1 MNIKKVKIVTMIPR
15 DCVDKV
21 RNSICSIGA
30 GIIGNYSYCTTST
43 KCTGTFKP
51 NSKANPYIGE
61 KEKIEFVEEEKL
73 EIICDKNKVK
83 EVILKIKETHPY
95 EEPEI
100 DIIPLLEESD
110 FI

>member
-21 RNSICSIGA
+21 RNSSCSIGA

-43 KCTGTFKP
+43 KCIGTFKP

-61 KEKIEFVEEEKL
+61 KDKIEFVEEEKL
-73 EIICDKNKVK
+73 EIICDKSKVK

>member
-30 GIIGNYSYCTTST
+30 GLIGNYSYCTTST
-43 KCTGTFKP
+43 KCIGTFKP

-61 KEKIEFVEEEKL
+61 KAKIEFVEEEKL
-73 EIICDKNKVK
+73 EIICDKSKVK

>member
-43 KCTGTFKP
+43 KCIGTFKP

-61 KEKIEFVEEEKL
+61 KDKIEFVEEEKL
-73 EIICDKNKVK
+73 EIICDKSKVK

>member
-1 MNIKKVKIVTMIPR
+1 MNIKKIKIVTMIPR

-21 RNSICSIGA
+21 RDSICSIGA

-61 KEKIEFVEEEKL
+61 KDKIEFVEEEKL
-73 EIICDKNKVK
+73 EIICDKSKVK

>member
-61 KEKIEFVEEEKL
+61 KDKIEFVEEEKL
-73 EIICDKNKVK
+73 EIICDKSKVK